1 MTAISSKS
9 PVGTAGGGR
18 GSRGGSVGASDRLQ
32 AALVRAIGSLPVSVK
47 KALAGRP
54 IRRDGLELDLD
65 MQLLVRL
72 GNSWRQPAL
81 LREGTPD
88 DARRLVSRAVR
99 LMETRAPIGDVR
111 VEPAEVSGEDGD
123 LPARLYVPT
132 EDHGRSNGGLIVY
145 YHGGGWVTGNLDTH
159 DQPCRLLANSSG
171 ARVLSVDYRLAPE
184 HPYPAPTSDAVGAF
198 REVCARANSFGA
210 DPKRVAVAG
219 DSAGGHLAAVTAL
232 VCAADGGPAPA
243 FQLLIY
249 PVTDLANTA
258 RSRVTFESGFV
269 LSTADMQWFE
279 EQFAGPDVDRND
291 PRVSPL
297 LAEDLSG
304 VAPAMVVTAGFDPL
318 RDEGEAYAARL
329 SEAGVPTLQR
339 RYPGYVHGFASAL
352 AFGSGPSRALGEM
365 GGVLRAALA
374 TAPW

>member
-1 MTAISSKS
+1 
-9 PVGTAGGGR
+9 
-18 GSRGGSVGASDRLQ
+18 
-32 AALVRAIGSLPVSVK
+32 
-47 KALAGRP
+47 
-54 IRRDGLELDLD
+54 
-65 MQLLVRL
+65 
-72 GNSWRQPAL
+72 
-81 LREGTPD
+81 
-88 DARRLVSRAVR
+88 
-99 LMETRAPIGDVR
+99 METRAPIRDVR

-132 EDHGRSNGGLIVY
+132 EHHGRSDGGLIVY

-159 DQPCRLLANSSG
+159 DQPCRLLASSSG
-171 ARVLSVDYRLAPE
+171 VQVLSVDYRLAPE
-184 HPYPAPTSDAVGAF
+184 HPYPAPISDAVGAF
-198 REVCARANSFGA
+198 RAVCARANSFGA

-232 VCAADGGPAPA
+232 VCAADGGPTPA

-297 LAEDLSG
+297 VAEDLNG

>member
-1 MTAISSKS
+1 
-9 PVGTAGGGR
+9 
-18 GSRGGSVGASDRLQ
+18 
-32 AALVRAIGSLPVSVK
+32 LPVSVK

-88 DARRLVSRAVR
+88 DARRLVSRAIW

-132 EDHGRSNGGLIVY
+132 EHHGPSDGGLIVY

-159 DQPCRLLANSSG
+159 DQPCRLLASSSG
-171 ARVLSVDYRLAPE
+171 VQVLSVDYRLAPE

-210 DPKRVAVAG
+210 DPKRIAVAG

-232 VCAADGGPAPA
+232 VCAVDGGPAPA

-258 RSRVTFESGFV
+258 GSRVTFESGFV

-279 EQFAGPDVDRND
+279 EQFAGADVDRND

-339 RYPGYVHGFASAL
+339 RYPGYVHGFANAL